1 MKRITTW
8 MILALALLPSGAM
21 LQAQVDDASR
31 IMEQN
36 KSGVLYL
43 VALGKNK
50 EEVGRG
56 TGFAVG
62 EDLIIANYHII
73 AQAYRVEAYTAENKK
88 IKVEGILG
96 VNKSANLV
104 LLQARG
110 RFQSMIIGNFDI
122 VAPDMKFF
130 AIGANEAGEINIVSG
145 AVRGVLQ
152 ATPELRVAD
161 LQISLPLTFSGAPVI
176 DVSGQVLGYLTVLD
190 RGMKFVL
197 PVNLFRSLSRLSK
210 PVDFESWTHETY
222 FDTLEGSLIAG
233 RIAAA
238 IQDTGNAQKFLE
250 KVLRTTPNN
259 VDAQAML
266 AKVYA
271 DQRDYTSATTA
282 YRRLLEL
289 DPERTA
295 AHFELGVIHLKTQK
309 MDEALAS
316 FQRAQDL
323 GFNKPDLFFQL
334 GMAYETKRD
343 WTRAVEQYQ
352 RYLLTLPAE
361 PTQAQFRLGVCA
373 LESGDHARA
382 VNAFLEALKGQPRDY
397 QTNYNLAMA
406 YQRSKQY
413 EQAEEVLKRLIQY
426 YPEDAASYYS
436 SIVRMYDE
444 AGMNDRAIEAARKV
458 IELNPGNEVAVYNLG
473 IMFQKLKRYDEA
485 IAAFQQA
492 IGIKPDYDYA
502 WYNIGLCFSQLK
514 KYRESIGAFQ
524 KYVEII
530 PDSAEGWLNIGVN
543 YMMLKDFAG
552 AVEPLKK
559 CISLRPDY
567 GVALYNLGVTYLNL
581 KADSSA
587 REVYQ
592 TLVNVDADLAGRL
605 RRLLPR

>member
-1 MKRITTW
+1 MKRFTAGI
-8 MILALALLPSGAM
+8 ILALALLPSGAL

-62 EDLIIANYHII
+62 EDLIIANYHMI
-73 AQAYRVEAYTAENKK
+73 AQAYRVEAYNAENKK

-96 VNKSANLV
+96 VNKAANLV

-110 RFQSMIIGNFDI
+110 KFQSLIIGNFDI
-122 VAPDMKFF
+122 TAPNMKLF

-145 AVRGVLQ
+145 TVKGVLQ
-152 ATPELRVAD
+152 ATPEIRVAD

-176 DVSGQVLGYLTVLD
+176 DVSGQALGYLTVLD
-190 RGMKFVL
+190 RGLKFIL

-210 PVDFESWTHETY
+210 PVDFESWTHENY
-222 FDTLEGSLIAG
+222 FDTQEGSLIAG

-238 IQDTGNAQKFLE
+238 ISDTGNAQKFLE
-250 KVLRTTPNN
+250 KVLRASPTN
-259 VDAQAML
+259 VEAQAML
-266 AKVYA
+266 AKVYG
-271 DQRDYTSATTA
+271 DQRDYTAATTA
-282 YRRLLEL
+282 YRRLLEI
-289 DPERTA
+289 DPERA
-295 AHFELGVIHLKTQK
+295 EAHFELGIIYLKTQK
-309 MDEALAS
+309 LDEALAS
-316 FQRAQDL
+316 FQKSQDL
-323 GFNKPDLFFQL
+323 GFNKPDLFLQL
-334 GMAYETKRD
+334 GMTYEAKRD
-343 WTRAVEQYQ
+343 WVRAVEQYQ

-373 LESGDHARA
+373 LESGDYPRA
-382 VNAFLEALKGQPRDY
+382 LNAFLEALKTQPRDY

-406 YQRSKQY
+406 YQRSRQY

-436 SIVRMYDE
+436 TIVRMYDE
-444 AGMNDRAIEAARKV
+444 AGMNDRAIDAARKV

-485 IAAFQQA
+485 IVAFQQA

-605 RRLLPR
+605 RRLLQR